1 MKKTD
6 STPKKLNLQHEIPV
20 EASEN
25 PLQKKEKPGCNNNFS
40 GISTKSMIKFWLI
53 WGLFAFLGYLFMQSL
68 DMIYIIFTA
77 IIIAISMEGMILSF
91 EKRLKTRWGAITIA
105 YIFLLAFVLSGII
118 FVIPFLISQISL
130 LVQRI
135 STTLIELKN
144 FILQN
149 QRPEAINQI
158 SRIPDFLKN
167 YLLEN
172 RSGFSRSNSDF
183 QSTILSG
190 LNTLLDTSATSLK
203 YLSSRFFSFVSGF
216 FGVVTNV
223 IIVFTLAVFFS
234 IEKNY
239 LISLFVKASHQDQKE
254 KTRKKLNNIYEKLS
268 LRLKARIL
276 LSLFVILA
284 MYLAFRILK
293 LFGIVIPNIFSLAL
307 ISGLLD
313 IVPYVGPL
321 FAFIPIVILALI
333 HNGLRG
339 MLIVVFVFLL
349 VQWLQNNVITPFL
362 MEKQLWI
369 NPILILVSAL
379 IGAVVMGFWGVV
391 LSVPLAVI
399 VGIFIDER
407 D

>member
-1 MKKTD
+1 M
-6 STPKKLNLQHEIPV
+6 
-20 EASEN
+20 
-25 PLQKKEKPGCNNNFS
+25 
-40 GISTKSMIKFWLI
+40 
-53 WGLFAFLGYLFMQSL
+53 
-68 DMIYIIFTA
+68 
-77 IIIAISMEGMILSF
+77 
-91 EKRLKTRWGAITIA
+91 
-105 YIFLLAFVLSGII
+105 
-118 FVIPFLISQISL
+118 
-130 LVQRI
+130 
-135 STTLIELKN
+135 
-144 FILQN
+144 
-149 QRPEAINQI
+149 
-158 SRIPDFLKN
+158 
-167 YLLEN
+167 
-172 RSGFSRSNSDF
+172 
-183 QSTILSG
+183 
-190 LNTLLDTSATSLK
+190 
-203 YLSSRFFSFVSGF
+203 
-216 FGVVTNV
+216 VTNV

-339 MLIVVFVFLL
+339 MLIVGFVFLL

-407 D
+407 E

>member
-1 MKKTD
+1 M
-6 STPKKLNLQHEIPV
+6 
-20 EASEN
+20 
-25 PLQKKEKPGCNNNFS
+25 
-40 GISTKSMIKFWLI
+40 
-53 WGLFAFLGYLFMQSL
+53 
-68 DMIYIIFTA
+68 
-77 IIIAISMEGMILSF
+77 
-91 EKRLKTRWGAITIA
+91 
-105 YIFLLAFVLSGII
+105 
-118 FVIPFLISQISL
+118 IPFLISQISL

-158 SRIPDFLKN
+158 SRIPDFFKN

-339 MLIVVFVFLL
+339 MLIVGFVFLL
-349 VQWLQNNVITPFL
+349 VQWLQNNVVTPFL
-362 MEKQLWI
+362 MEKQL
-369 NPILILVSAL
+369 
-379 IGAVVMGFWGVV
+379 
-391 LSVPLAVI
+391 
-399 VGIFIDER
+399 
-407 D
+407 